1 MRFDQLL
8 LAAALVA
15 IPMLPV
21 FAAQTAPAIFE
32 MGADGEIQIATDGHV
47 SDYRLQ
53 SKLPDAVAR
62 LVDHD
67 VRGWLFE
74 PVMVNGTAVVAKT
87 AVHLDLHAE
96 PAAKADSYIIRIANV
111 RFGGPRADHVK
122 QPMYPQYAI
131 DARLGARVMVAVR
144 LDDNGNVV
152 DAAVRQTSLDARA
165 SSEGEA
171 ERFRKLFER
180 ASLAVAKDW
189 HYNLSESL
197 NGKKIGTTAL
207 VPVVFSLRGPGTST
221 EPRDGQWKGYV
232 PGPVHTIDWLADN
245 KLASSTDSLAEG
257 QAAAMDSHFH
267 LKTDVA
273 NKAL

>member
-1 MRFDQLL
+1 MRFDQIL
-8 LAAALVA
+8 LAAALAAV
-15 IPMLPV
+15 PV
-21 FAAQTAPAIFE
+21 LSAVAAQTGPATFE
-32 MGADGEIQIATDGHV
+32 MGADGEIQIAADGHV

-53 SKLPDAVAR
+53 SKLPDAVAK

-74 PVMVNGTAVVAKT
+74 PVVVNGTAVVAKT

-96 PAAKADSYIIRIANV
+96 PAAKADSYVVRIANV

-122 QPMYPQYAI
+122 QPVYPPRAI
-131 DARLGARVMVAVR
+131 DSHVGARVMVAVR

-171 ERFRKLFER
+171 ERYRKLFEH
-180 ASLAVAKDW
+180 ASLAAAKEW
-189 HYNLSESL
+189 HYDLSESL

-207 VPVVFSLRGPGTST
+207 VPVVFSLRGSGITT
-221 EPRDGQWKGYV
+221 EPRDGRWKGYV
-232 PGPVHTIDWLADN
+232 PGPVHSIDWFADN
-245 KLASSTDSLAEG
+245 KLASNTDSLGEG

>member
-1 MRFDQLL
+1 MRLHLVL
-8 LAAALVA
+8 LAAAFVA
-15 IPMLPV
+15 TPTLPIL
-21 FAAQTAPAIFE
+21 AAQTGPATFE
-32 MGADGEIQIATDGHV
+32 MGADGEIQIAPDGHV

-53 SKLPDAVAR
+53 SKLPDVVAK

-74 PVMVNGTAVVAKT
+74 PVVINGTAVVAKT

-96 PAAKADSYIIRIANV
+96 PTAKGDTYVIRIANA
-111 RFGGPRADHVK
+111 RFGGPRPDRVKHPVYPPRAIDDHV
-122 QPMYPQYAI
+122 
-131 DARLGARVMVAVR
+131 GARVMVAVR
-144 LDDNGNVV
+144 LDDAGNVV

-171 ERFRKLFER
+171 ERYRKLFEH
-180 ASLAVAKDW
+180 ASLSAAKDW
-189 HYNLSESL
+189 HYDLSESL
-197 NGKKIGTTAL
+197 NGKKMGTTAI
-207 VPVVFSLRGPGTST
+207 VPVVFSLRGLNTST
-221 EPRDGQWKGYV
+221 EPRDGKWKGYV

-245 KLASSTDSLAEG
+245 KLASNTDTLAEG
-257 QAAAMDSHFH
+257 QAASMDSHFH